1 MKQCTKNLI
10 HVKWKKKNKAEYQ
23 FKKIKN
29 KFTISFC
36 FDMICALQF
45 LAPLSKLIVY
55 HDISTECGIKWA
67 LLGHNTCTC
76 S

>member
-1 MKQCTKNLI
+1 MHKKFDI
-10 HVKWKKKNKAEYQ
+10 HVHKMKKKKAENQ
-23 FKKIKN
+23 FSKMKN

-55 HDISTECGIKWA
+55 HDISTECGIK
-67 LLGHNTCTC
+67 
-76 S
+76 

>member
-1 MKQCTKNLI
+1 MHQKFDTRKM
-10 HVKWKKKNKAEYQ
+10 KKKKQ
-23 FKKIKN
+23 SWISILKMKN

-36 FDMICALQF
+36 FDKICALQF

-55 HDISTECGIKWA
+55 HDHDISTECGIKWA
-67 LLGHNTCTC
+67 LLGHSTCTC

>member
-1 MKQCTKNLI
+1 M
-10 HVKWKKKNKAEYQ
+10 
-23 FKKIKN
+23 KN

-55 HDISTECGIKWA
+55 HDHDISTECGIK
-67 LLGHNTCTC
+67 
-76 S
+76 